1 MNLFIFRR
9 DFRVTDNIGLIN
21 CRKPVTPIFIF
32 TNEQIKRNDYFS
44 PNSFQFMIE
53 CLEELETLC
62 PIHFFY
68 GNEIQILNEFKD
80 KINSITVN
88 YDFTPFAIER
98 DKILSS
104 FCEKNNIEFTL
115 YQDYLMFTPNET
127 IKIYRKFT
135 PYYRVFMKQKWIK
148 PDKTKISF
156 ANHNIQSKHRTSLKD
171 MMKLIN
177 YNNNVEIH
185 GGRDNALKL
194 VDNYRKNKHQ
204 FFTKTPPLIWQTTM
218 LAAYVKF
225 GCISIREAFQIDTNK
240 HSDFTRELVWRE
252 FYYQTFDG
260 FDTERK
266 NPRWSKNSKKL
277 FNGFINSNTGVD
289 IVDAIIN
296 KLVITGHITNR
307 SRLIV
312 ADYLIHHLHVDW
324 RLGEKFFA
332 NHLVDYDPIVNNGN
346 WRWVLHARAMNTDL
360 QAKKFDKD
368 GEFVKKWLLGN

>member
-1 MNLFIFRR
+1 
-9 DFRVTDNIGLIN
+9 
-21 CRKPVTPIFIF
+21 
-32 TNEQIKRNDYFS
+32 
-44 PNSFQFMIE
+44 
-53 CLEELETLC
+53 
-62 PIHFFY
+62 
-68 GNEIQILNEFKD
+68 
-80 KINSITVN
+80 
-88 YDFTPFAIER
+88 
-98 DKILSS
+98 
-104 FCEKNNIEFTL
+104 
-115 YQDYLMFTPNET
+115 
-127 IKIYRKFT
+127 
-135 PYYRVFMKQKWIK
+135 
-148 PDKTKISF
+148 
-156 ANHNIQSKHRTSLKD
+156 
-171 MMKLIN
+171 
-177 YNNNVEIH
+177 
-185 GGRDNALKL
+185 
-194 VDNYRKNKHQ
+194 
-204 FFTKTPPLIWQTTM
+204 M
-218 LAAYVKF
+218 LAAYIKF

-277 FNGFINSNTGVD
+277 FNDFINSNTGVD

-346 WRWVLHARAMNTDL
+346 WRWVLHARVMNTDL

-368 GEFVKKWLLGN
+368 GEFVKKWLIEIGN